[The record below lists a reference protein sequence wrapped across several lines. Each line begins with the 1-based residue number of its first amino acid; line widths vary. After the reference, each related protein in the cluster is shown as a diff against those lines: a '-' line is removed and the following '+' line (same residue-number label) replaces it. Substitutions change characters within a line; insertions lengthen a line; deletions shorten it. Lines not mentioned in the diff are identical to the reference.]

1 MNPMEM
7 NQPPLNDELVVGLD
21 IGTTKIAC
29 FVGRRNEHGK
39 IEILGYGKSES
50 VGVSR
55 GVVANIERTVKSI
68 KKAVEEAER
77 SSGVAIEVVNVGIAG
92 QHIKSQQTR
101 GQRTRDDLESE
112 ISEEDIQALIQ
123 DMYKQVMQPGE
134 EILHVL
140 PQEFTV
146 DNEQGIKEPVGMSG
160 IRLEAN
166 FHLIIGQIAAIR
178 NIYRCI
184 QKANLTVDQLVLE
197 PLASAASVLSE
208 EEKEA
213 GVALVDIGG
222 GTTDIAIF
230 QDGIIRHTAVIPFG
244 GNVLTE
250 DIRQGCQI
258 MKKQAEQLKQR
269 FGSAIS
275 TEMKDNEI
283 VCIPGLSGRNPR
295 EISLKN
301 LAAIIEARMT
311 EIIEH
316 VHYEIRN
323 SGFSDQLIGGVVLT
337 GGGSQLRHITQLF
350 QYATG
355 MDCRVGFPSEHLAE
369 APNADATAPSFAT
382 GVGLV
387 IKGYDRLHPKQD
399 GTFDAHSQVNKSA
412 EIAQGKRFL
421 DRIRG
426 YFVEEEE
433 GMD

>member
-1 MNPMEM
+1 MD
-7 NQPPLNDELVVGLD
+7 QQAHNDELVVGLD

-29 FVGRRNEHGK
+29 FVGRRNDHGK
-39 IEILGYGKSES
+39 IEILGYGKSDS

-55 GVVANIERTVKSI
+55 GVVANIERTVESI
-68 KKAVEEAER
+68 RKAIDEAER
-77 SSGVAIEVVNVGIAG
+77 TSGVAIEVVNVGIAG

-112 ISEEDIQALIQ
+112 ISNEDIQALIQ

-140 PQEFTV
+140 PQEYTV

-184 QKANLTVDQLVLE
+184 QKANLTVDQLILE
-197 PLASAASVLSE
+197 PLASSAAVLSD

-250 DIRQGCQI
+250 DIRQGCLI

-283 VCIPGLSGRNPR
+283 VCIPGLQGRNAR

-316 VHYEIRN
+316 VHFEIRN

-337 GGGSQLRHITQLF
+337 GGGSQLRHVTQLF
-350 QYATG
+350 QYVTG
-355 MDCRVGFPSEHLAE
+355 LDCRVGYPSEHLAE
-369 APNADATAPSFAT
+369 APDAQATAPSFAT

-387 IKGYDRLHPKQD
+387 IKGYDRLAPKSD
-399 GTFDAHSQVNKSA
+399 SIKADDIRKDAEKSQHMRLIDKLKN
-412 EIAQGKRFL
+412 
-421 DRIRG
+421 

-433 GMD
+433 ED

>member
-1 MNPMEM
+1 MEM

>member
-1 MNPMEM
+1 MEM
-7 NQPPLNDELVVGLD
+7 DQQAHNDELVVGLD

-55 GVVANIERTVKSI
+55 GVVANIERTVESI
-68 KKAVEEAER
+68 RKAIDEAER
-77 SSGVAIEVVNVGIAG
+77 TSGVAIEVVNVGIAG

-112 ISEEDIQALIQ
+112 ISNEDIQALIQ

-140 PQEFTV
+140 PQEYTV

-184 QKANLTVDQLVLE
+184 QKANLTVDQLILE
-197 PLASAASVLSE
+197 PLASSAAVLSE

-250 DIRQGCQI
+250 DIRQGCLI

-283 VCIPGLSGRNPR
+283 VCIPGLQGRNAR

-316 VHYEIRN
+316 VHFEIRN

-337 GGGSQLRHITQLF
+337 GGGSQLRHVTQLF
-350 QYATG
+350 QYVTG
-355 MDCRVGFPSEHLAE
+355 LDCRVGYPSEHLAE
-369 APNADATAPSFAT
+369 APDAHATAPTFAT

-387 IKGYDRLHPKQD
+387 IKGYDRLAPKSDSIKADDIRKQ
-399 GTFDAHSQVNKSA
+399 AEKSQHMRLIDKLKN
-412 EIAQGKRFL
+412 
-421 DRIRG
+421 

-433 GMD
+433 ED

>member
-1 MNPMEM
+1 MEM
-7 NQPPLNDELVVGLD
+7 EEQAHNDELVVGLD

-39 IEILGYGKSES
+39 IVILGYGKSES

-55 GVVANIERTVKSI
+55 GVVANIERTVESI
-68 KKAVEEAER
+68 RKAIDEAER
-77 SSGVAIEVVNVGIAG
+77 TSGVAIEVVNVGIAG

-112 ISEEDIQALIQ
+112 ISNEDIQALIQ

-140 PQEFTV
+140 PQEYTV

-184 QKANLTVDQLVLE
+184 QKANLTVDQLILE
-197 PLASAASVLSE
+197 PLASSAAVLSE

-250 DIRQGCQI
+250 DIRQGCLI

-283 VCIPGLSGRNPR
+283 VCIPGLQGRNAR

-316 VHYEIRN
+316 VHFEIRN

-337 GGGSQLRHITQLF
+337 GGGSQLRHVTQLF
-350 QYATG
+350 QYVTG
-355 MDCRVGFPSEHLAE
+355 LDCRVGYPSEHLAE
-369 APNADATAPSFAT
+369 APDAQATAPSFAT

-387 IKGYDRLHPKQD
+387 IKGYDRLAPKSD
-399 GTFDAHSQVNKSA
+399 SIKADDIRKDAEKSQHMRLIDKLKN
-412 EIAQGKRFL
+412 
-421 DRIRG
+421 

-433 GMD
+433 ED

>member
-1 MNPMEM
+1 MEM
-7 NQPPLNDELVVGLD
+7 DQQAHNDELVVGLD

-55 GVVANIERTVKSI
+55 GVVANIERTVESI
-68 KKAVEEAER
+68 RKAIDEAER
-77 SSGVAIEVVNVGIAG
+77 TSGVAIEVVNVGIAG

-112 ISEEDIQALIQ
+112 ISNEDIQALIQ

-140 PQEFTV
+140 PQEYTV

-184 QKANLTVDQLVLE
+184 QKANLTVDQLILE
-197 PLASAASVLSE
+197 PLASSAAVLSE

-250 DIRQGCQI
+250 DIRQGCLI

-283 VCIPGLSGRNPR
+283 VCIPGLQGRNAR

-316 VHYEIRN
+316 VHFEIRN
-323 SGFSDQLIGGVVLT
+323 SGFSDQLMGGVVLT
-337 GGGSQLRHITQLF
+337 GGGSQLRHVTQLF
-350 QYATG
+350 QYVTG
-355 MDCRVGFPSEHLAE
+355 LDCRVGYPSEHLAE
-369 APNADATAPSFAT
+369 APDAQATAPSFAT

-387 IKGYDRLHPKQD
+387 IKGYDRLAPKSD
-399 GTFDAHSQVNKSA
+399 SIKADDIRKDAEKSQHMRLIDKLKN
-412 EIAQGKRFL
+412 
-421 DRIRG
+421 

-433 GMD
+433 ED

>member
-1 MNPMEM
+1 MEM
-7 NQPPLNDELVVGLD
+7 EEQAHNDELVVGLD

-55 GVVANIERTVKSI
+55 GVVANIERTVESI
-68 KKAVEEAER
+68 RKAIDEAER
-77 SSGVAIEVVNVGIAG
+77 TSGVAIEVVNVGIAG

-112 ISEEDIQALIQ
+112 ISNEDIQALIQ

-140 PQEFTV
+140 PQEYTV

-184 QKANLTVDQLVLE
+184 QKANLTVDQLILE
-197 PLASAASVLSE
+197 LLASSAAVLSE

-250 DIRQGCQI
+250 DIRQGCLI

-283 VCIPGLSGRNPR
+283 VCIPGLQGRNAR

-316 VHYEIRN
+316 VHFEIRN

-337 GGGSQLRHITQLF
+337 GGGSQLRHVTQLF
-350 QYATG
+350 QYVTG
-355 MDCRVGFPSEHLAE
+355 LDCRVGYPSEHLAE
-369 APNADATAPSFAT
+369 APDAQATAPSFAT

-387 IKGYDRLHPKQD
+387 IKGYDRLAPKSD
-399 GTFDAHSQVNKSA
+399 SIKADDIRKDAEKSQHMRLIDKLKN
-412 EIAQGKRFL
+412 
-421 DRIRG
+421 

-433 GMD
+433 ED

>member
-1 MNPMEM
+1 
-7 NQPPLNDELVVGLD
+7 
-21 IGTTKIAC
+21 
-29 FVGRRNEHGK
+29 
-39 IEILGYGKSES
+39 
-50 VGVSR
+50 
-55 GVVANIERTVKSI
+55 
-68 KKAVEEAER
+68 
-77 SSGVAIEVVNVGIAG
+77 
-92 QHIKSQQTR
+92 
-101 GQRTRDDLESE
+101 
-112 ISEEDIQALIQ
+112 
-123 DMYKQVMQPGE
+123 MYRQVMQPGE

-140 PQEFTV
+140 PQEYAV
-146 DNEQGIKEPVGMSG
+146 DNEGGIKEPVGMSG

-166 FHLIIGQIAAIR
+166 FHVIIGQIAAIR
-178 NIYRCI
+178 NINRCI
-184 QKANLTVDQLVLE
+184 KKAGLVVDQLILE
-197 PLASAASVLSE
+197 PLASSASVLSE

-258 MKKQAEQLKQR
+258 MKKQAEQVKQR

-283 VCIPGLSGRNPR
+283 VCIPGLQGRNPR

-301 LAAIIEARMT
+301 LAAIIEARVT

-316 VHYEIRN
+316 VHFEIRN
-323 SGFSDQLIGGVVLT
+323 SGFEDQLIGGVVLT

-350 QYATG
+350 QYVTG

-369 APNADATAPSFAT
+369 APSQDATGPSFST

-387 IKGYDRLHPKQD
+387 IQGYDRLSPRSESA
-399 GTFDAHSQVNKSA
+399 TRMREQVNAGSTKERLVDRLKS
-412 EIAQGKRFL
+412 
-421 DRIRG
+421 
-426 YFVEEEE
+426 YFIEDEEVN
-433 GMD
+433 

>member
-1 MNPMEM
+1 MDSASN
-7 NQPPLNDELVVGLD
+7 NQEKIVVGLD

-39 IEILGYGKSES
+39 IEILGYGKRES

-55 GVVANIERTVKSI
+55 GVVANIEKTVDSIRTAI
-68 KKAVEEAER
+68 EEAKR
-77 SSGVAIEVVNVGIAG
+77 TSGAVFVDVNVGIAG

-101 GQRTRDDLESE
+101 GQRTRDNLESE
-112 ISEEDIQALIQ
+112 ISQIDIDALIQ
-123 DMYKQVMQPGE
+123 DMYRQVMQPGE

-140 PQEFTV
+140 PQEYTV
-146 DNEQGIKEPVGMSG
+146 DNEGGIKEPVGMSG

-166 FHLIIGQIAAIR
+166 FHVIIGQIAAIR
-178 NIYRCI
+178 NINRCI
-184 QKANLTVDQLVLE
+184 EKAELNVDQLILE
-197 PLASAASVLSE
+197 PLASSASVLSAE
-208 EEKEA
+208 GQEA

-258 MKKQAEQLKQR
+258 MKKQAELLKQR
-269 FGSAIS
+269 FGSAIA

-283 VCIPGLSGRNPR
+283 VCIPGLQGRNPR

-301 LAAIIEARMT
+301 LASIIEARMT

-316 VHYEIRN
+316 VHFEIRN
-323 SGFSDQLIGGVVLT
+323 SGFADQLIGGVVLT

-350 QYATG
+350 QYVTG
-355 MDCRVGFPSEHLAE
+355 MDCRVGYPSEHLAE
-369 APNADATAPSFAT
+369 APNQEVTAPSFAT

-387 IKGYDRLHPKQD
+387 IKGFDRMASN
-399 GTFDAHSQVNKSA
+399 GDATTDDAAGS
-412 EIAQGKRFL
+412 E
-421 DRIRG
+421 RIGILERMRK
-426 YFVEEEE
+426 YFVEDEEIQ
-433 GMD
+433 

>member
-1 MNPMEM
+1 MDANSHSE
-7 NQPPLNDELVVGLD
+7 EKIVVGLD

-29 FVGRRNEHGK
+29 FVGRRNEHNK

-55 GVVANIERTVKSI
+55 GVVANIEKTVESI
-68 KKAVEEAER
+68 RLAIEEAQR
-77 SSGVAIEVVNVGIAG
+77 TSGADIVQVNVGIAG

-101 GQRTRDDLESE
+101 GQRTRSDLESE
-112 ISEEDIQALIQ
+112 ISQVDIDALIQ
-123 DMYKQVMQPGE
+123 DMYRQVMQPGE

-146 DNEQGIKEPVGMSG
+146 DNEGGIKEPVGMSG

-166 FHLIIGQIAAIR
+166 FHVIIGQIAAIR
-178 NIYRCI
+178 NIHRCI
-184 QKANLTVDQLVLE
+184 QKANLHVDQLILE
-197 PLASAASVLSE
+197 PLASSASVLSE

-213 GVALVDIGG
+213 GVVLVDIGG

-258 MKKQAEQLKQR
+258 MKKQAELLKQR
-269 FGSAIS
+269 FGSAIA

-283 VCIPGLSGRNPR
+283 VCIPGLQGRNPR

-301 LAAIIEARMT
+301 LASIIEARMT

-316 VHYEIRN
+316 VHFEIRN
-323 SGFSDQLIGGVVLT
+323 SGFADQLIGGVVLT

-350 QYATG
+350 QYVTG
-355 MDCRVGFPSEHLAE
+355 MDCRVGYPSEHLAE
-369 APNADATAPSFAT
+369 APNQDVTAPSFAT

-387 IKGYDRLHPKQD
+387 IKGFNRISSNGESSGEINRNVPREGLIDRLRK
-399 GTFDAHSQVNKSA
+399 
-412 EIAQGKRFL
+412 
-421 DRIRG
+421 
-426 YFVEEEE
+426 YFVEDEEIL
-433 GMD
+433 

>member
-1 MNPMEM
+1 MEM
-7 NQPPLNDELVVGLD
+7 DQQAHNDELVVGLD

-29 FVGRRNEHGK
+29 FVGRRNDHGK

-55 GVVANIERTVKSI
+55 GVVANIERTVESI
-68 KKAVEEAER
+68 RKAIDEAER
-77 SSGVAIEVVNVGIAG
+77 TSGVAIEVVNVGIAG

-112 ISEEDIQALIQ
+112 ISNEDIQALIQ

-140 PQEFTV
+140 PQEYTV

-184 QKANLTVDQLVLE
+184 QKANLTVDQLILE
-197 PLASAASVLSE
+197 PLASSAAVLSD

-250 DIRQGCQI
+250 DIRQGCLI

-283 VCIPGLSGRNPR
+283 VCIPGLQGRNAR

-316 VHYEIRN
+316 VHFEIRN

-337 GGGSQLRHITQLF
+337 GGGSQLRHVTQLF
-350 QYATG
+350 QYVTG
-355 MDCRVGFPSEHLAE
+355 LDCRVGYPSEHLAE
-369 APNADATAPSFAT
+369 APDAQATAPSFAT

-387 IKGYDRLHPKQD
+387 IKGYDRLAPKSD
-399 GTFDAHSQVNKSA
+399 SIKADDIRKDAEKSQHMRLIDKLKN
-412 EIAQGKRFL
+412 
-421 DRIRG
+421 

-433 GMD
+433 ED

>member
-1 MNPMEM
+1 MED
-7 NQPPLNDELVVGLD
+7 QAHNDELVVGLD

-55 GVVANIERTVKSI
+55 GVVANIERTVESI
-68 KKAVEEAER
+68 RKAIDEAER
-77 SSGVAIEVVNVGIAG
+77 TSGVAIEVVNVGIAG

-112 ISEEDIQALIQ
+112 ISNEDIQALIQ

-140 PQEFTV
+140 PQEYTV

-184 QKANLTVDQLVLE
+184 QKANLTVDQLILE
-197 PLASAASVLSE
+197 PLASSAAVLSE

-250 DIRQGCQI
+250 DIRQGCLI

-283 VCIPGLSGRNPR
+283 VCIPGLQGRNAR

-316 VHYEIRN
+316 VHFEIRN

-337 GGGSQLRHITQLF
+337 GGGSQLRHVTQLF
-350 QYATG
+350 QYVTG
-355 MDCRVGFPSEHLAE
+355 LDCRVGYPSEHLAE
-369 APNADATAPSFAT
+369 APDAQATAPSFAT

-387 IKGYDRLHPKQD
+387 IKGYDRLAPKSD
-399 GTFDAHSQVNKSA
+399 SIKADDIRKDAEKSQHMRLIDKLKN
-412 EIAQGKRFL
+412 
-421 DRIRG
+421 

-433 GMD
+433 ED